1 MEYSGKHRVSLST
14 LRRRIKAGS
23 VKYQF
28 NDGKYFLED
37 KPLTSGSEVVAPPIM
52 TQPQIQK
59 LKETD
64 SEPSTVDATVEMLL
78 QEIKKA
84 YTLILHEKEEQILQL
99 RDELADLKTL
109 VRVLEES
116 HHSQKE
122 IVNAASS
129 DFDLDLGLEL
139 DV

>member
-1 MEYSGKHRVSLST
+1 MSLST

-23 VKYQF
+23 VKYEF

-37 KPLTSGSEVVAPPIM
+37 KPLTSGSEVVAPPTL
-52 TQPQIQK
+52 TQPQNQK

-64 SEPSTVDATVEMLL
+64 GESSAVSATVEMLL

-109 VRVLEES
+109 VRVLEENNNR
-116 HHSQKE
+116 QRE
-122 IVNAASS
+122 IVDATSS

-139 DV
+139 EV